1 MKKHFKILSAVLLI
15 VFVCLSCNKSDDNDG
30 APPFNSFVKYSI
42 HGPSINGNYEIRKT
56 QQQDDVVQT
65 CFYIPEN
72 PENEQGS
79 MIALSM
85 MDNAQLLSFSLVA
98 PGMVKLTEIIKDNP
112 HSFQIAF
119 GFEELALEAGTVS
132 VNVTT
137 LDIDSG
143 FNNLVTHV
151 KGNFEGVVLHIYEE
165 NGEEIQESHTVNGN
179 FEYVPF

>member
-1 MKKHFKILSAVLLI
+1 MKKHFKILSSALLI
-15 VFVCLSCNKSDDNDG
+15 VFVCLSCSKGNDDDI
-30 APPFNSFVKYSI
+30 APTFNSFVKYSI
-42 HGPSINGNYEIRKT
+42 QGPSINGNYEIRKT

-65 CFYIPEN
+65 CIYVPEN
-72 PENEQGS
+72 PEEEQDA
-79 MIALSM
+79 MIALTM
-85 MDNAQLLSFSLVA
+85 VDNTQLLSFSLVA
-98 PGMVKLTEIIKDNP
+98 PGMVRLTEIIKDNP

-143 FNNLVTHV
+143 FGNLVTHV